1 MKLQD
6 TFDVPEEV
14 ARGRHS
20 PPFAQFLH
28 NWFGDTDAL
37 THGDLDL
44 TFLNDLTPEELE
56 LARDLIRRNLKLRQT
71 HIVEGTSALHDVG
84 AVPILRAVLDE
95 EPEESRRLTIA
106 GALWKLTKDPIF
118 IDCLN
123 RAKASS
129 GPLLIGNHLLQV
141 LWLGDERAVDFL
153 IDLLDHKD
161 RRVRT
166 QALGLLN
173 ELELGRRM
181 GIPAARMPRQ
191 PEDYRTRRNDTAF
204 RDLMV
209 GAVRKWNSEMKNGR

>member
-1 MKLQD
+1 MK
-6 TFDVPEEV
+6 T
-14 ARGRHS
+14 
-20 PPFAQFLH
+20 
-28 NWFGDTDAL
+28 
-37 THGDLDL
+37 
-44 TFLNDLTPEELE
+44 
-56 LARDLIRRNLKLRQT
+56 
-71 HIVEGTSALHDVG
+71 
-84 AVPILRAVLDE
+84 
-95 EPEESRRLTIA
+95 PEESRRLTIA
-106 GALWKLTKDPIF
+106 GALWKLVKDTIF

-129 GPLLIGNHLLQV
+129 GPLLIGSHLLQV

-181 GIPAARMPRQ
+181 GIPAASMPRQ
-191 PEDYRTRRNDTAF
+191 PEDYRARRNDAAF